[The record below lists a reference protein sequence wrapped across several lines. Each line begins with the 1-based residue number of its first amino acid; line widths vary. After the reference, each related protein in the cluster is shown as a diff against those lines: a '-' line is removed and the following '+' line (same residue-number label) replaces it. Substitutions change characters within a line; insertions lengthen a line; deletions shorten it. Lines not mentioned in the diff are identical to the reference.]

1 MIGLISD
8 THGMLRK
15 EVLESLKD
23 CKLILHAGDI
33 GKPEVID
40 NLKDISNIEFI
51 RGNCDKDKNIA
62 KEDKVVDIYNKR
74 IYLIHDISKIDI
86 DLKKENIDIVVYGHS
101 HKSNIYEANQI
112 LYINPGSVG
121 PRRFK
126 LPISMAKLRVLKN
139 DKYYNSLELVY
150 ENTYR
155 YKDLE
160 IEFIYRNIN
169 T

>member
-74 IYLIHDISKIDI
+74 KYLIHDISKIDI

-139 DKYYNSLELVY
+139 EKYYNSLELVY

-160 IEFIYRNIN
+160 IEFIYIGI
-169 T
+169 

>member
-51 RGNCDKDKNIA
+51 RGNCDKDKNIG
-62 KEDKVVDIYNKR
+62 KEDKVVDVHNKR
-74 IYLIHDISKIDI
+74 IYLIHDISKINI

-101 HKSNIYEANQI
+101 HKSNIYEDDNI
-112 LYINPGSVG
+112 LYINPGAVG

-126 LPISMAKLRVLKN
+126 LPISMGKLRILKN
-139 DKYYNSLELVY
+139 EKYYNSLELIY

-155 YKDLE
+155 YKDYE
-160 IEFIYRNIN
+160 IEFIFI
-169 T
+169 

>member
-62 KEDKVVDIYNKR
+62 KEDKVVDVHNKR
-74 IYLIHDISKIDI
+74 IYLIHDISKINI

-101 HKSNIYEANQI
+101 HKSNIYEDDNI

-126 LPISMAKLRVLKN
+126 LPISMARLRVLEN
-139 DKYYNSLELVY
+139 EEYYNSLELIY

-155 YKDLE
+155 YKDYE
-160 IEFIYRNIN
+160 IEFIFI
-169 T
+169 

>member
-62 KEDKVVDIYNKR
+62 KEDKVVDVHNKR
-74 IYLIHDISKIDI
+74 IYLIHDISKINI

-101 HKSNIYEANQI
+101 HKSNIYEDDNI

-126 LPISMAKLRVLKN
+126 LPISMARLRVLEN
-139 DKYYNSLELVY
+139 EEYYSSLELIY

-155 YKDLE
+155 YKDYE
-160 IEFIYRNIN
+160 IEFIFI
-169 T
+169 

>member
-139 DKYYNSLELVY
+139 EKYYNSLELVY

-155 YKDLE
+155 YKDYE
-160 IEFIYRNIN
+160 IEFIFI
-169 T
+169 

>member
-8 THGMLRK
+8 THGMVRK

-62 KEDKVVDIYNKR
+62 KEDKVVDVHNKR
-74 IYLIHDISKIDI
+74 IYLIHDISKINI

-101 HKSNIYEANQI
+101 HKSNIYEDDNI

-126 LPISMAKLRVLKN
+126 LPISMARLRVLEN
-139 DKYYNSLELVY
+139 EEYYNSLELIC

-155 YKDLE
+155 YKDYE
-160 IEFIYRNIN
+160 IEFIFI
-169 T
+169 

>member
-15 EVLESLKD
+15 EVLENLKD
-23 CKLILHAGDI
+23 CNLILHAGDI

-101 HKSNIYEANQI
+101 HKSNIYEENQI

-126 LPISMAKLRVLKN
+126 LPISMAKLRILKN
-139 DKYYNSLELVY
+139 EKYYNSLELVY

-160 IEFIYRNIN
+160 IEFIYIGI
-169 T
+169 

>member
-15 EVLESLKD
+15 EVLENLKD
-23 CKLILHAGDI
+23 CNLILHAGDI

-62 KEDKVVDIYNKR
+62 KEDKVVDVHNKR
-74 IYLIHDISKIDI
+74 IYLIHDISKINI

-101 HKSNIYEANQI
+101 HKSNIYEDDNI

-126 LPISMAKLRVLKN
+126 LPISMARLRVLEN
-139 DKYYNSLELVY
+139 EEYYNSLELIC

-155 YKDLE
+155 YKDYE
-160 IEFIYRNIN
+160 IEFIFI
-169 T
+169 

>member
-8 THGMLRK
+8 THGMTRK

-62 KEDKVVDIYNKR
+62 KEDKVVDVHNKR
-74 IYLIHDISKIDI
+74 IYLIHDISKINI

-101 HKSNIYEANQI
+101 HKSNIYEDDNI

-126 LPISMAKLRVLKN
+126 LPISMARLRVLEN
-139 DKYYNSLELVY
+139 EEYYNSLELIC

-155 YKDLE
+155 YKDYE
-160 IEFIYRNIN
+160 IEFIFI
-169 T
+169 

>member
-62 KEDKVVDIYNKR
+62 KEDKVVDVHNKR
-74 IYLIHDISKIDI
+74 IYLIHDISKINI

-101 HKSNIYEANQI
+101 HKSNIYEDDNI

-126 LPISMAKLRVLKN
+126 LPISMARLRVLEN
-139 DKYYNSLELVY
+139 EEYYNSLELIC

-155 YKDLE
+155 YKDYE
-160 IEFIYRNIN
+160 IEFIFI
-169 T
+169 

>member
-139 DKYYNSLELVY
+139 EKCYNSLELVY

-160 IEFIYRNIN
+160 IQFIYIGI
-169 T
+169 